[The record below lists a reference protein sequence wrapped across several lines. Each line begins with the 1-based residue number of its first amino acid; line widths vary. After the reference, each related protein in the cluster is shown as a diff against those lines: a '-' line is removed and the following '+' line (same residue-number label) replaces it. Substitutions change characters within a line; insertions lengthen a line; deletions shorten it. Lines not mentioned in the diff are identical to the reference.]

1 MESAGPSTHHIASD
15 VQSESAG
22 PSTHHIAPDVPSD
35 SMTSRD
41 YYADSYAHFGI
52 HEEMLKDTVRTGSY
66 RSAIVNNAHLFKGK
80 TVLDVGCGTGIL
92 SMFAAKAGASH
103 VVGIDMSN
111 IIDQAQKIIEA
122 NGFKDTITLVKG
134 KLEESQLPIDQFDII
149 ISEWM
154 GYFLLYESMLDTVL
168 LARDK
173 YLKPGGLI
181 FPDTAR
187 LLFAAIEDQDYKEEK
202 INFWDNVY
210 GFDYSCIKDIA
221 LREPLVDTVEL
232 KAVVTDP
239 RVIKEINLLTATKE
253 DLTFTTPFSLVATR
267 DDCECNAL
275 GIIAA
280 FIRIF
285 IDIHAFLAWFDI
297 VFDCTHKKVKFSTG
311 PHAQYT
317 HWKQTV
323 FYTPSTITVK
333 QGQGITGKVTCAPN
347 ARNNRDLDIAISYAV
362 VNGEEESEETTV
374 EYKMCVIL
382 FFPHLLSP
390 PVRFVV
396 LMTVR

>member
-1 MESAGPSTHHIASD
+1 MSEAGPSSN
-15 VQSESAG
+15 
-22 PSTHHIAPDVPSD
+22 STHHVAHDAPAMDN
-35 SMTSRD
+35 MTSRD

-52 HEEMLKDTVRTGSY
+52 HEEMLKDGVRTGSY
-66 RSAIVNNAHLFKGK
+66 RAAIVNNGHLFQGK

-134 KLEESQLPIDQFDII
+134 KLEDVELPIQQFDII

-173 YLKPGGLI
+173 YLKSDGLM
-181 FPDTAR
+181 FPDNAR
-187 LLFAAIEDQDYKEEK
+187 LYMAAIEDQDYKEEK

-239 RVIKEINLLTATKE
+239 CLIKSINLLTAKKE
-253 DLTFTTPFSLVATR
+253 DLTFSAPFSLTATR
-267 DDCECNAL
+267 DDYV
-275 GIIAA
+275 
-280 FIRIF
+280 
-285 IDIHAFLAWFDI
+285 HAFLAWFDI
-297 VFDCTHKKVKFSTG
+297 TFDCTHKKVQFSTG

-323 FYTPSTITVK
+323 FYTPETIVVNNGEK
-333 QGQGITGKVTCAPN
+333 IIGQLTCAPN
-347 ARNNRDLDIAISYAV
+347 SRNNRDLDITIAYKAK
-362 VNGEEESEETTV
+362 NAETTV
-374 EYKMCVIL
+374 DYKM
-382 FFPHLLSP
+382 S
-390 PVRFVV
+390 
-396 LMTVR
+396 

>member
-1 MESAGPSTHHIASD
+1 METAGPSTHHITSD
-15 VQSESAG
+15 VPLENPG
-22 PSTHHIAPDVPSD
+22 PSTHHIAPDVTSD

-66 RSAIVNNAHLFKGK
+66 RSAIINNGHLFKGK

-134 KLEESQLPIDQFDII
+134 KLEEAELPIDQFDII

-173 YLKPGGLI
+173 YLKPDGLI
-181 FPDTAR
+181 FPDTAK

-239 RVIKEINLLTATKE
+239 YVIKEIDLLTATKE
-253 DLTFTTPFSLVATR
+253 DLTFTAPFSLAATR
-267 DDCECNAL
+267 DDYV
-275 GIIAA
+275 
-280 FIRIF
+280 
-285 IDIHAFLAWFDI
+285 HAFLAWFDI

-323 FYTPSTITVK
+323 FYTPSTVTIK
-333 QGQGITGKVTCAPN
+333 RGQEITGRISCAPN
-347 ARNNRDLDIAISYAV
+347 KRNNRDLDIAISYAV
-362 VNGEEESEETTV
+362 GDEEEETTV
-374 EYKMCVIL
+374 DYKMCVIL
-382 FFPHLLSP
+382 HSCRIPLLPQSDSW
-390 PVRFVV
+390 
-396 LMTVR
+396 